1 MTKMGVNIYKEARK
15 KAEFKREPAAEE
27 LGIAVRTLDK
37 YESFEL
43 RVPDDIVRRMCYLYQ
58 DPSLAWRHIKRP
70 ELSEFLPDI
79 EETDIKGAALGMAD
93 DYLNFD
99 DLYKAIVK
107 IVSDG
112 KVCAAE
118 SEDWQEIRTKL
129 FEFAGSLMTLAMSQG
144 NKSA

>member
-1 MTKMGVNIYKEARK
+1 MTKMGGNIYKEARK

-43 RVPDDIVRRMCYLYQ
+43 RVPDDIVKRMCYLYQ
-58 DPSLAWRHIKRP
+58 DPSLAWRHIKRS
-70 ELSEFLPDI
+70 ELAEFLPDI
-79 EETDIKGAALGMAD
+79 DDTDIKGAALGMAD

-99 DLYKAIVK
+99 ELYKAIVR

-112 KVCAAE
+112 KISS
-118 SEDWQEIRTKL
+118 SEADDWQEIRNKL

-144 NKSA
+144 KNS

>member
-1 MTKMGVNIYKEARK
+1 MTKMGGNIYKEARK

-43 RVPDDIVRRMCYLYQ
+43 RVPDDIVKRMCYLYQ
-58 DPSLAWRHIKRP
+58 DPSLAWRHIKRS
-70 ELSEFLPDI
+70 ELAEFLPDI
-79 EETDIKGAALGMAD
+79 DDTDIKGAALGMAD

-99 DLYKAIVK
+99 ELYKATVR

-112 KVCAAE
+112 KISS
-118 SEDWQEIRTKL
+118 SEADDWQEIRNKL
-129 FEFAGSLMTLAMSQG
+129 LEFAGSLMTLAMSQG
-144 NKSA
+144 KNS

>member
-43 RVPDDIVRRMCYLYQ
+43 RVPDDIVRRMCY
-58 DPSLAWRHIKRP
+58 
-70 ELSEFLPDI
+70 
-79 EETDIKGAALGMAD
+79 LGMAD

>member
-1 MTKMGVNIYKEARK
+1 
-15 KAEFKREPAAEE
+15 
-27 LGIAVRTLDK
+27 
-37 YESFEL
+37 
-43 RVPDDIVRRMCYLYQ
+43 MCYLYQ
-58 DPSLAWRHIKRP
+58 DPSLAWRHIKRS